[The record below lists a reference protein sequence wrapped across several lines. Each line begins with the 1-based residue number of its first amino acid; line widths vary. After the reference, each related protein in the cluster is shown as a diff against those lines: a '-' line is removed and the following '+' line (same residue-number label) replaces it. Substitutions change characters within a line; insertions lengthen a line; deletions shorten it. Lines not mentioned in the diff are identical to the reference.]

1 MFRII
6 LCWITLFCCIS
17 ILPAQIKG
25 TNPVIK
31 KSIAET
37 GIVRAVVVGISDYQ
51 NPKITDL
58 LYADR
63 DAVEFVKYLKSPA
76 GGSIDSANIQL
87 LTNSEATAG
96 KFVAALY
103 WLMEESKKGDEAII
117 YFSGH
122 GDVENV
128 TMNQPG
134 FLLCWDSPARVYMGG
149 GTFGLAYL
157 QEIISTLS
165 ISTQAKVLMIADACH
180 AGKLAGSNVNGS
192 QATASN
198 LSKQYASEVKILS
211 CQPDEFSLEGKNWGN
226 GRGVFSYYLLAG
238 IQGFADRNK
247 DGNITLQEIEAYL
260 DDKVPASVAPHVQ
273 IPLTF
278 GNKSTLISKVDE
290 ANFKNL
296 PDPDAQSGIS
306 TNNSKGIELAKAYF
320 KDSTIYEKYEAF
332 QEALTTK
339 HFLYPEEGS
348 AYFLFNE
355 IKNEPELANFVGLM
369 KRNLASSLQDDAQQ
383 AINDYLQANPI
394 EMKRRWSFDS
404 TYNKFPIYLQKA
416 AELLGEKH
424 FYYKP
429 LLARY
434 HYFNGLNL
442 RLKGEKEHDNTL
454 IEKAIAEQKK
464 CLEIESKASFA
475 LNEIGYCYQ
484 LLKNYQL
491 ALSYYFKCIEI
502 SPQWVLPFTN
512 VTACYANLNEFK
524 KAEQYGLAA
533 ISIDSSFLA
542 AYQNLEVSYMRQDSL
557 NKAKPILLQMI
568 EIDSE
573 YTDTYL
579 DLGLVYFHETAYNNA
594 KLALHKY
601 VQANPKN
608 VRGLLNLA
616 YTYLKLNDSNQAGKY
631 FFQAYNLEP
640 DSLNTFQGLIE
651 YYFYSNQMDKASE
664 LLNSYLLKYPTDGYA
679 YYLLAGINAE
689 AKDNKNS
696 LLNLEKAFNNG
707 FKDINIISTDKR
719 FATLAKK
726 KAFKQLKAKYFK
738 N

>member
-6 LCWITLFCCIS
+6 LCWIAICFSFSMLH
-17 ILPAQIKG
+17 AQIKG

-31 KSIAET
+31 KSVSET
-37 GIVRAVVVGISDYQ
+37 GIVRAVIVGISDYQ

-63 DAVEFVKYLKSPA
+63 DAVEFAKYLKSPA

-198 LSKQYASEVKILS
+198 LSKQYASEIIILS

-238 IQGFADRNK
+238 IQGYADRNK
-247 DGNITLQEIEAYL
+247 DGNVTLQEIESYL

-278 GNKSTLISKVDE
+278 GNKSTLVSKVDD

-306 TNNSKGIELAKAYF
+306 PNNSKGIELSKAYF
-320 KDSTIYEKYEAF
+320 KDSTIYEKYKAF
-332 QEALTTK
+332 QEALTAR

-348 AYFLFNE
+348 AYLLFNE
-355 IKNEPELANFVGLM
+355 IKNEPELASFVGLM

-404 TYNKFPIYLQKA
+404 TYNKFPVYLQKA

-442 RLKGEKEHDNTL
+442 RLKGEKDHNDSL
-454 IEKAIAEQKK
+454 IQHAIAEQEK
-464 CLEIESKASFA
+464 CLEIEKRAAFA
-475 LNEIGYCYQ
+475 LNEIGYCHQ
-484 LLKNYQL
+484 LLKDFLL

-502 SPQWVLPFTN
+502 SPQWVLPYTN
-512 VTACYANLNEFK
+512 ITACYTKIKDFK
-524 KAEQYGLAA
+524 NAEQYGLKA
-533 ISIDSSFLA
+533 ISIDSNFLV
-542 AYQNLEVSYMRQDSL
+542 AYQNLEVCYMRQDSL
-557 NKAKPILLQMI
+557 HKAKPILLQMLK
-568 EIDSE
+568 IDPK

-579 DLGLVYFHETAYNNA
+579 DLGLVYFDEATYNDA
-594 KLALHKY
+594 KISLLKY
-601 VQANPKN
+601 VEANPKN

-616 YTYLKLNDSNQAGKY
+616 YTFLKLKETTQAEKY
-631 FFQAYNLEP
+631 FFEAYNLQP
-640 DSLNTFQGLIE
+640 DSVNTFQGLIE
-651 YYFYSNQMDKASE
+651 YYFYSNQMDKAAE
-664 LLNSYLLKYPTDGYA
+664 LLDSYLLKYPTDGYA
-679 YYLLAGINAE
+679 YYLLAEINAE
-689 AKDNKNS
+689 AKDKKNA
-696 LLNLEKAFNNG
+696 LINLEKAFNNG
-707 FKDINIISTDKR
+707 FKDIDSIVSDKR
-719 FATLAKK
+719 FATVIKK